1 MRAAAVACAPVG
13 RRTREPP
20 GHPRPPQPLP
30 GTRDLDLNPDLDLD
44 LDLNLDLNQSPS
56 DQAAQPFS
64 GTLPLVL
71 GVSAA

>member
-1 MRAAAVACAPVG
+1 
-13 RRTREPP
+13 
-20 GHPRPPQPLP
+20 LP